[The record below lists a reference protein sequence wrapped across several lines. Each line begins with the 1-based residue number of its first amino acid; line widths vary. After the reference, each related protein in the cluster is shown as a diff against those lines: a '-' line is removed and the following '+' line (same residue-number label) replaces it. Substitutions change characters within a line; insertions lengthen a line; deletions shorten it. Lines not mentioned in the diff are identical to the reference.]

1 MFGILA
7 GKIHTKSEMKGWD
20 GGGVVESSEGY
31 VMHMFGDWAAMN

>member
-7 GKIHTKSEMKGWD
+7 GKIHTKSEMKGW
-20 GGGVVESSEGY
+20 GRGGVVESEGY